1 MQVVRDNLKS
11 PKAGHKKRQFYREV
25 INKNAELTAIRAKI
39 EMRTLYKIMQ
49 VYVAICC
56 ILAYVAALIA
66 ADLNKYELAGFF
78 FAAALICT
86 VTICDFSIFE
96 KGGKNEH

>member
-1 MQVVRDNLKS
+1 
-11 PKAGHKKRQFYREV
+11 
-25 INKNAELTAIRAKI
+25 
-39 EMRTLYKIMQ
+39 MQ

-78 FAAALICT
+78 FAAALIFT

-96 KGGKNEH
+96 KGGKNEQ